1 MFITR
6 KLSSVLAISAFAAV
20 AVPAAAQAAASATPP
35 ATSGGVSVLA
45 SEVSAPG
52 DPAPFV
58 LQGIRTPAGRHVAAG
73 EAVPDG
79 IVVVSAR
86 VNVPAG
92 FPAAGQKRSVTLSCP
107 SAMRFA
113 SYTQPPQY
121 TPPKAVGSIGTTR
134 DTIPGYSSSGRIQF
148 DAGADPVAFDIS
160 VGILCRTPDANGSI
174 AEHPRKLHRGERRG
188 RICVDAEKLS
198 RTPGNG
204 FMTYV
209 HRGQPMAIQ
218 RRSASRAWTR
228 VATDFGQT
236 GWVRTR
242 ALCH

>member
-20 AVPAAAQAAASATPP
+20 AVPTAAQAAASATPP

-58 LQGIRTPAGRHVAAG
+58 LQGIRTPASRHVAAG

-107 SAMRFA
+107 SAMKFA

-121 TPPKAVGSIGTTR
+121 TPPKAVGAIGTAR
-134 DTIPGYSSSGRIQF
+134 DTISGYSSSGRIQF
-148 DAGADPVAFDIS
+148 DAGAEPVAFDVS

-198 RTPGNG
+198 RTPGLG
-204 FMTYV
+204 FETYV